1 MASTTGN
8 DITTLYRQTYP
19 GELDDNGEWL
29 AVRYAVKFDDL
40 KAMVAGV
47 EACVEAS
54 GETPSEKQARK
65 VTIPRGADGVVR
77 VCKLAHQ
84 IARCD
89 RRFGTMTA
97 AELAAVQDIGTVQR
111 VARQARCII
120 DHRPF
125 DVAYWRARV
134 VTWMGGQQGQGQGRV
149 PSEAG
154 AAEGAAAVP
163 AGVLET
169 GGTGEHEVAAVV
181 GKRET
186 AAGGLEYRV
195 QWSGTTEESW
205 EPIHHLYG
213 SMVMVAQYEVA
224 QDAAQGEPEAQRGVP
239 EARQRQGS
247 AGWGG
252 EAMAAC
258 MTTVMEAQERLMQQ
272 LQQMGRG
279 AGGSADAGAGKQKAD
294 DRCPWDRPVLK
305 GDERRIKVGRE
316 MFDKE
321 RQLKRVRAQSEMA
334 HHLPFA
340 EMHNK
345 EMEKSLRVEGR
356 MLDQERQ
363 RDLAQKRG
371 DEIGAAKAQARY
383 EVLHDQ
389 WVVLEDRGEFIRGC
403 SDLARQGKWVV
414 AQQMLDDMETDAE
427 ETSANAEFKKRRKA
441 AEECLRKEAEIDRG
455 VLVAAQLGETAAFR
469 GGQHQLLGSAAGDR
483 SKGAEGS

>member
-1 MASTTGN
+1 
-8 DITTLYRQTYP
+8 
-19 GELDDNGEWL
+19 
-29 AVRYAVKFDDL
+29 
-40 KAMVAGV
+40 
-47 EACVEAS
+47 
-54 GETPSEKQARK
+54 
-65 VTIPRGADGVVR
+65 
-77 VCKLAHQ
+77 
-84 IARCD
+84 
-89 RRFGTMTA
+89 
-97 AELAAVQDIGTVQR
+97 
-111 VARQARCII
+111 
-120 DHRPF
+120 
-125 DVAYWRARV
+125 
-134 VTWMGGQQGQGQGRV
+134 
-149 PSEAG
+149 
-154 AAEGAAAVP
+154 
-163 AGVLET
+163 
-169 GGTGEHEVAAVV
+169 
-181 GKRET
+181 
-186 AAGGLEYRV
+186 
-195 QWSGTTEESW
+195 
-205 EPIHHLYG
+205 
-213 SMVMVAQYEVA
+213 
-224 QDAAQGEPEAQRGVP
+224 
-239 EARQRQGS
+239 
-247 AGWGG
+247 
-252 EAMAAC
+252 MAAC

-469 GGQHQLLGSAAGDR
+469 GGRHQPLGSAAGDR

>member
-1 MASTTGN
+1 MNETVMRRNQGFMITETLGN
-8 DITTLYRQTYP
+8 ELCEGKLYNP
-19 GELDDNGEWL
+19 PH
-29 AVRYAVKFDDL
+29 RYSLFRNL
-40 KAMVAGV
+40 LI
-47 EACVEAS
+47 ACLFVLHEI
-54 GETPSEKQARK
+54 ET
-65 VTIPRGADGVVR
+65 
-77 VCKLAHQ
+77 
-84 IARCD
+84 
-89 RRFGTMTA
+89 
-97 AELAAVQDIGTVQR
+97 
-111 VARQARCII
+111 
-120 DHRPF
+120 
-125 DVAYWRARV
+125 
-134 VTWMGGQQGQGQGRV
+134 
-149 PSEAG
+149 
-154 AAEGAAAVP
+154 
-163 AGVLET
+163 
-169 GGTGEHEVAAVV
+169 
-181 GKRET
+181 
-186 AAGGLEYRV
+186 
-195 QWSGTTEESW
+195 
-205 EPIHHLYG
+205 
-213 SMVMVAQYEVA
+213 
-224 QDAAQGEPEAQRGVP
+224 
-239 EARQRQGS
+239 QRQGS

-279 AGGSADAGAGKQKAD
+279 AGKSADAGGRKEKVD

-321 RQLKRVRAQSEMA
+321 RQLKRIRAQSEMA
-334 HHLPFA
+334 LHLPFA
-340 EMHNK
+340 EQHNR

-356 MLDQERQ
+356 MLEQERQ
-363 RDLAQKRG
+363 RDAAQQRG
-371 DEIGAAKAQARY
+371 DEMGAAKAQARY